1 MALAIDGSTPAIVGQ
16 TGSTSVVANSFSP
29 PAKSGTPMR
38 PNINATFTTVG
49 NYSGA
54 ISVVGESKSVTA
66 TNGAFSDTF
75 AQGSTVH
82 IYGPIPNQ

>member
-1 MALAIDGSTPAIVGQ
+1 MWDTNSSDCNGQ
-16 TGSTSVVANSFSP
+16 APCFYIFADTRDAESAS
-29 PAKSGTPMR
+29 
-38 PNINATFTTVG
+38 NINATFTTVG

-54 ISVVGESKSVTA
+54 IPVVGESRTVTA